1 MSNDYRLLYLSGKSI
16 HYIRFSQRSLRKN
29 FALFAVK
36 NLRLTA
42 KNAKNAQSTQR
53 VGLFGK

>member
-1 MSNDYRLLYLSGKSI
+1 MIIEYYALTKSSALYLF
-16 HYIRFSQRSLRKN
+16 FSAFFAKN

-42 KNAKNAQSTQR
+42 KNAENAQSTQR
-53 VGLFGK
+53 LGL

>member
-1 MSNDYRLLYLSGKSI
+1 VENQYTNPF
-16 HYIRFSQRSLRKN
+16 FSALFAKN

-42 KNAKNAQSTQR
+42 KNAENAQSTQR
-53 VGLFGK
+53 IDLLGK